1 MKPNTLIIMGLT
13 LISAVS
19 ISSAARAAEVQSQ
32 KIIFIPDESNH
43 QQVNERNGQV
53 GFLAVSGTLVTSP
66 CTLKTQET
74 SWTPVVGGVVP
85 VNLTLTGCGEGG
97 VTSEDNAA
105 PIHVIRSALLKDSV
119 DGEEPMYPELQLPEE
134 AVALRPGD
142 NQLTY
147 KLSQHM
153 LLQGALL
160 RLSLEY
166 E

>member
-1 MKPNTLIIMGLT
+1 MKPNTLMIICLV
-13 LISAVS
+13 LVCVES
-19 ISSAARAAEVQSQ
+19 ISSTSRADETQSQ

-43 QQVNERNGQV
+43 QQVNERNGRV

-66 CTLKTQET
+66 CTLKTAET
-74 SWTPVVGGVVP
+74 SWAPVVGGVVP

-97 VTSEDNAA
+97 VASDDNAA
-105 PIHVIRSALLKDSV
+105 PIHVIRSAMLKDSV
-119 DGEEPMYPELQLPEE
+119 AEEEPMYSEQQLPEE
-134 AVALRPGD
+134 AVALRAGD

-147 KLSQHM
+147 KLSQHI
-153 LLQGALL
+153 LSQGALL